1 MKPDDR
7 PRATPIARLRTSLRR
22 LSGLAT
28 GMVLLVDGSATA
40 AQQAAPDTA
49 STPDRGPCATAPI
62 VDAQELA
69 PIIERIIVPAK
80 GFSLAGIAPALMA
93 KFSVLQAAQAKH
105 QARDWPNLCRYR
117 EQNAA
122 VLRGGV
128 RPDVVFLGD
137 SITEFWGYAQPDLFG
152 DRLVDRGISGQTTP
166 QILLRFYADVVALH
180 PRAVHIMAGT
190 NDIAGNTG
198 PTSNDAIFDNIRAMV
213 DIAAVNHI
221 KVVLASITPAA
232 DGPARPAARIRA
244 LNARLRELARQR
256 GAIFVDY
263 YPVLSDGQNGI
274 KPALANDGL
283 HPNRDGYAVMR
294 PLTERALAEA
304 LR

>member
-1 MKPDDR
+1 VKPDDR

-40 AQQAAPDTA
+40 AQQAVPDTA
-49 STPDRGPCATAPI
+49 STPDQGPCATAPI

-93 KFSVLQAAQAKH
+93 KFGTLQAAQAKH

-122 VLRGGV
+122 VRRGGV

-213 DIAAVNHI
+213 DIAGVNHI

-263 YPVLSDGQNGI
+263 YPALSDGQNGI